1 MNTSNEA
8 DSKLGNGFPAT
19 GAAKNLAE
27 SMWAM
32 LNTASGSLPL
42 EVTQDLA
49 LKMVTVLAEVNG
61 ISNSVPKTEH
71 NPHTGIRPQSVPLLT
86 AEPSGAVSPE
96 LPENS
101 TLRRSDDSLS
111 LNRSSTHEG
120 PASKG
125 VPRGVESTNS
135 SEYWEELPP
144 IAAEIPRANSSVA
157 TPGSL
162 VGLSSNPEGEFWTE
176 LPGIV
181 SENQIPR
188 SSQTVGSRPISPS
201 QGSYTSRAIALRE
214 TPSQKESHGNDYELR
229 ETESQS
235 RPLKDINLGSSSPSG
250 EAIER
255 GSQSHGI
262 RRQIKTLPLKLP
274 PIPEKPTKDV
284 GAIPAETPVSV
295 RERSA
300 SPSKSGSSFT
310 SARTSSP
317 SLGSLGLDTPSAG
330 GNAHLSD
337 DEIQGKIERVL
348 ESSMIPAFSSLK
360 IIVFNG
366 CAILKGKVETDYE
379 RKLAIQMIRRVPG
392 VRKVDDALQVL
403 ELQSPQKNTLG
414 MSSSK
419 GRPDRTKS
427 KRQKADLDDSDN
439 GWILRYRR
447 QLVAACI
454 ALLAIGYTFW
464 PRGNGSEPLVNK
476 LVPVSGKLLLEEESL
491 SGAQLTFF
499 AMRSDKEFDS
509 PVMTTTIKDGM
520 FKIGD
525 HWNKLGL
532 RPGKYAVV
540 VEYQAVTIGEDG
552 EAVFGPNLIP
562 RVYCKPETSP
572 LKIEIAENKSE
583 IGPLKIST
591 EDVPEEMNL

>member
-8 DSKLGNGFPAT
+8 DSKLGKRVPAT

-61 ISNSVPKTEH
+61 ISNSGPKPEP
-71 NPHTGIRPQSVPLLT
+71 NPNTGIRPQSVPLLT

-111 LNRSSTHEG
+111 LNRSPTHEG

-157 TPGSL
+157 TSGSL

-176 LPGIV
+176 LPSIV
-181 SENQIPR
+181 SENHIPR
-188 SSQTVGSRPISPS
+188 SSQTDRSGSNILP
-201 QGSYTSRAIALRE
+201 QGSYTSRAIGLRKTPPLDESNAGDYKLRE
-214 TPSQKESHGNDYELR
+214 PESRSGFLNDFNAGSLR
-229 ETESQS
+229 PIIE
-235 RPLKDINLGSSSPSG
+235 
-250 EAIER
+250 ER
-255 GSQSHGI
+255 GKGHVLQEG
-262 RRQIKTLPLKLP
+262 RRQIKTPPLKLP
-274 PIPEKPTKDV
+274 PIPEKPTKDA

-300 SPSKSGSSFT
+300 SPSKSHSSFS
-310 SARTSSP
+310 SARISSP

-337 DEIQGKIERVL
+337 DEMQEKIERVL
-348 ESSMIPAFSSLK
+348 EGSMIPAFSSLK
-360 IIVFNG
+360 IIVLNG
-366 CAILKGKVETDYE
+366 CAILKGNVETDYE

-403 ELQSPQKNTLG
+403 ELQSPQKYSLG
-414 MSSSK
+414 ISSSK
-419 GRPDRTKS
+419 SRPNRTKS

-447 QLVAACI
+447 HLAAASI
-454 ALLAIGYTFW
+454 ALLAVGYALW

-476 LVPVSGKLLLEEESL
+476 LVPVSGKLLFEEESL

-499 AMRSDKEFDS
+499 AMRSDREFDS

-540 VEYQAVTIGEDG
+540 VEYQAVTLGEDG

-562 RVYCKPETSP
+562 RIYCKPETSP